1 MDSIDD
7 LEHKMKSLVKDS
19 TKLETKT
26 AANVDGDGKGLMAM
40 DTMMKGLETFVSGSS
55 DIRGVS
61 SQQSH
66 PTKMDKKEE
75 FGHTQYDERIFLQI
89 LQKTL
94 TASDAND
101 LQLDDIEASQGD
113 KVDNTND
120 FNADLL
126 KYFSATDLDFN
137 EDATDNMENAETDF
151 GMKELMVRHSSDTL
165 FEV

>member
-1 MDSIDD
+1 
-7 LEHKMKSLVKDS
+7 MKSLVKDS
-19 TKLETKT
+19 TKVETET
-26 AANVDGDGKGLMAM
+26 AANVDDDGKGIMAM

-61 SQQSH
+61 SQQLH

-75 FGHTQYDERIFLQI
+75 SGHTRYDERIFLQI
-89 LQKTL
+89 LHKTL

-101 LQLDDIEASQGD
+101 LQLDDIEASHRG

-137 EDATDNMENAETDF
+137 EDETDIIQNNETDF
-151 GMKELMVRHSSDTL
+151 GMKELMVRHSSNAL
-165 FEV
+165 FKVQSFVVI